1 MTLLYPWL
9 VWLTVPLG
17 IYLYRSRSLQQRV
30 HTLIALLILLALSRP
45 VLQEGVQ
52 SSKIEAKDLII
63 ALDLSYSMRARD
75 LTPNRYDYAK
85 ALIGA
90 LLEQN
95 PAANVMLIAFT
106 TNPLLLSPP
115 TTDHTLI
122 QTALESLKPDYILTK
137 GTSLQKLFATLPRL
151 HASGKDLI
159 LITDGGEENDLA
171 SLSDALRKSGT
182 YPVIV
187 GVGSTMGT
195 TIPDK
200 EGDMLKNR
208 AGDLVIS
215 RLNPLLHRLS
225 RAVDG
230 AYLTA
235 EDTPQAT
242 AEKITALLKGK
253 DHTIEKQQHRYREL
267 YWVLLLP
274 ALLLFLML
282 HTVWRKWLL
291 VGLSLVGIEASAG
304 VLDLYHLQHAYRD
317 YARADYNRTLVRLRS
332 IEQPSLQSQLLKA
345 AGYYRMKHYKKAR
358 QTYREI
364 KTRNPGIK
372 QQLYYNIA
380 NTYAM
385 EGNYDKAKIYY
396 TKALQLG
403 SDSDAEANLA
413 LVLFHHTDKERMRTL
428 PKPGGNSANHP
439 KKGETQQ
446 ADREKK
452 QQKQGSN
459 GGTGGGSGNMTRKTP
474 QHEKKKPTVA
484 KADPSKPKERHPLS
498 SKVYELINKGYVHE
512 TKPW

>member
-9 VWLTVPLG
+9 LWLLLPLG
-17 IYLYRSRSLQQRV
+17 IYLYRSRSLQQRI
-30 HTLIALLILLALSRP
+30 HTLIAMLILLALSRP
-45 VLQEGVQ
+45 VLQEGVH

-63 ALDLSYSMRARD
+63 ALDLSYSMRAGD

-85 ALIGA
+85 AMIAA

-115 TTDHTLI
+115 TTDHALI

-137 GTSLQKLFATLPRL
+137 GTSLKRLFETLPRL

-159 LITDGGEENDLA
+159 LITDGGEERDLT

-187 GVGSTMGT
+187 GVGSTTGT

-200 EGDMLKNR
+200 EGNMLKNR
-208 AGDLVIS
+208 AGDLVIT

-230 AYLTA
+230 AYLRA
-235 EDTPQAT
+235 EESPEAT
-242 AEKITALLKGK
+242 AERITALLKGK
-253 DHTIEKQQHRYREL
+253 HHTIEKQQHRYREG
-267 YWVLLLP
+267 YWIVLLV

-282 HTVWRKWLL
+282 HTHLRKWL
-291 VGLSLVGIEASAG
+291 VIGLSLVGIEASAG

-317 YARADYNRTLVRLRS
+317 YAHADYNRTLRQIRA
-332 IEQPSLQSQLLKA
+332 IEHPSLQSQLLKA
-345 AGYYRMKHYKKAR
+345 AGYYRMRRYKSAR
-358 QTYREI
+358 QTYLQI
-364 KTRNPGIK
+364 KTRSPKTK

-380 NTYAM
+380 NTYTM

-413 LVLFHHTDKERMRTL
+413 LIVFLKSRKEKMRTL
-428 PKPGGNSANHP
+428 PKPGSEGKGNP
-439 KKGETQQ
+439 KKGDTQQ
-446 ADREKK
+446 SDRRKK
-452 QQKQGSN
+452 QPEKGSN
-459 GGTGGGSGNMTRKTP
+459 GGSGGGSGNMT
-474 QHEKKKPTVA
+474 KKIPHPKRHKPTVA
-484 KADPSKPKERHPLS
+484 KADLSKPKERHPLS